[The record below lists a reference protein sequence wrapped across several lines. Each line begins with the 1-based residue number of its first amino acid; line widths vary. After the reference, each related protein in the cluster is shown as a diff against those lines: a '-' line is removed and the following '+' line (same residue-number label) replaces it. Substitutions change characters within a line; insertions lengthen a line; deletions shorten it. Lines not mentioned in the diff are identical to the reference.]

1 MMDLGYTR
9 PLYILPFD
17 HRSSFE
23 KGLYGF
29 TPPLSPTQAATVSA
43 GKRVVYDGLK
53 LAVDQGTPKESA
65 GILVDEEFGAA
76 ILRDA
81 RERGFITC
89 VPVEKSGS
97 EEFIF
102 EYGDSWQHHIEAF
115 APTFAKVLVR
125 YNPEGDE
132 AMNRRQAR
140 RLKELSDYCHQHD
153 YRFMVELLVPMTP
166 EQSDRLDG
174 DHRLYDHNL
183 RPSLMTATVKE
194 LQQAGVEPDV
204 WKLEGLYRRG
214 DCELIVAAARR
225 DGRGDVGCIIL
236 GRGSNEAEILEWLR
250 IAAPVSGFIGFAV
263 GRTSFWDALVG
274 LRDQKLG
281 RDTAVEQIA
290 SRYAEWVRTFN
301 DARKS

>member
-1 MMDLGYTR
+1 MDLGYSHA
-9 PLYILPFD
+9 LYILPFD

-29 TPPLSPTQAATVSA
+29 TPPLSPAEAATVAA
-43 GKRVVYDGLK
+43 GKRVIYDGLK
-53 LAVDQGTPKESA
+53 LALDRGTPKESA

-89 VPVEKSGS
+89 APVEKSGS

-102 EYGDSWQHHIEAF
+102 EYGDQWQQHIAAF

-125 YNPEGDE
+125 SNPEGDD
-132 AMNRRQAR
+132 AMNRRQAW
-140 RLKELSDYCHQHD
+140 RLKELSDYCHQQG

-166 EQSDRLDG
+166 EQSGRLGG
-174 DHRLYDHNL
+174 DHRRYDRDL
-183 RPSLMTATVKE
+183 RPSLMTATIKQ
-194 LQQAGVEPDV
+194 LQQFGVEPDV

-214 DCELIVAAARR
+214 DCKLVAAAARR
-225 DGRGDVGCIIL
+225 DGRNSVGCIIL
-236 GRGSNEAEILEWLR
+236 GRGSDEAEILEWLR
-250 IAAPVSGFIGFAV
+250 IAAPVRGFIGFAV
-263 GRTSFWDALVG
+263 GRSSFWDALVG

-281 RDTAVEQIA
+281 RDAAVEQIA
-290 SRYAEWVRTFN
+290 NRYAEWVRTFN
-301 DARKS
+301 DARES